1 MVTIEPKYIETEGAE
16 LVLLTRA
23 EFDHLMAIAEEA
35 EENAADIALYVARKA
50 EIAAETH
57 SILPQEVSAML
68 LRGDRLLKALRKW
81 RGMTQVD
88 LALKA
93 GLAQGYLSD
102 LESGRRTGTDETLKL
117 LAEKLEID
125 PSWLMECTAFLH
137 TDDRT

>member
-35 EENAADIALYVARKA
+35 EENAADIALYDARKA
-50 EIAAETH
+50 EIAAEAQ

-68 LRGDRLLKALRKW
+68 LRGDSLLKALRKW
-81 RGMTQVD
+81 RGMTQVH
-88 LALKA
+88 LASKT

-102 LESGRRTGTDETLKL
+102 LESGRRTGTEETLKL
-117 LAEKLEID
+117 IATHLEID
-125 PSWLMECTAFLH
+125 PSWLV
-137 TDDRT
+137 